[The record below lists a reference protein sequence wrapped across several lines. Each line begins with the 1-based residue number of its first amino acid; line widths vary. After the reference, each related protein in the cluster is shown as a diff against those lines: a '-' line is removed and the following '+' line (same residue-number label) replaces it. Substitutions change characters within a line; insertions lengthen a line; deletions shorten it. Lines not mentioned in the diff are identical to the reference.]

1 MTDFVCVPLNE
12 INPDTNDYHTTV
24 RYDNFVKNLLKADT
38 EQMMKIHAAVGVAG
52 EAGELLDA
60 VKKVYIYGQTLNAE
74 RLNNIIEEMG
84 DIEFYLQAMRNLFS
98 LDRQMILNLNA
109 IKLSKRYRDLT
120 FTVKES
126 VQRNDKTK

>member
-12 INPDTNDYHTTV
+12 IDPDTHDYHTTV

-38 EQMMKIHAAVGVAG
+38 DQMMKIHAAVGVAG
-52 EAGELLDA
+52 ESGELLDA
-60 VKKVYIYGQTLNAE
+60 VKKVYIYGQTLTAE

-98 LDRQMILNLNA
+98 LDRQMVLNLNA

-120 FTVKES
+120 FTVGESIKRRDKEE
-126 VQRNDKTK
+126 